1 MTYYVRDINGILL
14 MKLENRHAL
23 DVINGTKGHFRN
35 YRSTT
40 DLNSKTA
47 YVLDED
53 TAFRM
58 PFGSLY
64 LWEGTLLIP
73 E

>member
-1 MTYYVRDINGILL
+1 MSYIVRNSDGILL

-23 DVINGTKGHFRN
+23 YIINGTKGHFRN
-35 YRSTT
+35 YRSAT

-53 TAFRM
+53 SAFRM